1 MKPAQP
7 TSELIELNGRAPEPR
22 ELAFLAQV
30 NYGHFTT
37 MQVRDRGVRGFGL
50 HLQRLA
56 EATRALFGSEL
67 DLELVRKHL
76 RRIIS
81 DAPASV
87 RITVFSLALD
97 RAHLERPVGV
107 DVLVAASPAR
117 AGRAEALRLRSVVHE
132 RTLPLVKHVGTFDLF
147 HHWRQARLAGF
158 DDALFCTAAGEVSEG
173 PIWNIG
179 FWDGSKV
186 IWPAAPA
193 LPGITRQL
201 LETGLRALGVHTE
214 TRPVFLRDLAGFRS
228 AFIMNSASVGPLVR
242 SIDENRFHPD
252 AELGSLLVA
261 AHESQPVEAI

>member
-1 MKPAQP
+1 MKSAQ
-7 TSELIELNGRAPEPR
+7 SSSDLIELNGRVPDPR

-37 MQVRDRGVRGFGL
+37 MQARNRGVRGFGL

-56 EATRALFGSEL
+56 SATRELFGSDL
-67 DLELVRKHL
+67 DLEQVRKHL
-76 RRIIS
+76 RRILG

-97 RAHLERPVGV
+97 RARLERPVGV
-107 DVLVAASPAR
+107 DVLVATSPAR
-117 AGRAEALRLRSVVHE
+117 AGRADALRLRSVVHE

-158 DDALFCTAAGEVSEG
+158 DDALFCTAAGEISEG

-186 IWPAAPA
+186 TWPSAPA

-201 LETGLRALGVHTE
+201 LDTGLRALGVHTA
-214 TRPVFLRDLAGFRS
+214 TRPVFLDDLAGFRS
-228 AFIMNSASVGPLVR
+228 AFIMNSGAVGPLVR
-242 SIDENRFHPD
+242 SIDGNHFHLD
-252 AELGSLLVA
+252 AELERLVVA
-261 AHESQPVEAI
+261 AHESQPVETI